1 MLDLTKRSANMT
13 KVRQGYLLDDLEYSI
28 QTDSQI
34 EEKDLAVI
42 EREVNKKKRK
52 KHKEAKK
59 GGMLSPGSCRN
70 STLVQREEQ
79 RNVQAENQQEAEGNM
94 RDQLM
99 NDRMINMEQDDVIN
113 MAPRRELS
121 FCCGFYRRR
130 QNGHMDIACVKDLS
144 QDFVYMLLFVT
155 LITICLTLYAAYV

>member
-1 MLDLTKRSANMT
+1 MNVLDLTKRSANLT
-13 KVRQGYLLDDLEYSI
+13 KVRQGQPLDDLEYSI

-70 STLVQREEQ
+70 STSVQREEQ
-79 RNVQAENQQEAEGNM
+79 KNVQAEN
-94 RDQLM
+94 
-99 NDRMINMEQDDVIN
+99 
-113 MAPRRELS
+113 
-121 FCCGFYRRR
+121 
-130 QNGHMDIACVKDLS
+130 
-144 QDFVYMLLFVT
+144 
-155 LITICLTLYAAYV
+155 